1 MGRPKTYDPE
11 MIAEKAMEL
20 FWLHGFH
27 GTSTEQL
34 VSHMK
39 INRFSL
45 YAEFGSK
52 QALYEA
58 ALERYERSIL
68 TNHFAP
74 LEAPES
80 GFKEMKALL
89 GSFSAAAR
97 TAGSEYGCFLCN
109 SATER
114 APHDPAS
121 QRFFEAYVERVG
133 KAFTHALRNAQR
145 RRELR
150 PRVNVEDE
158 AHFFANTLIGFQSLL
173 RAQVNPE
180 VIRGAAKVA
189 LAHLAS
195 LERPDSR
202 AG

>member
-1 MGRPKTYDPE
+1 MGRKKTYDRE
-11 MIAEKAMEL
+11 TIAEKAMEL

-34 VSHMK
+34 VAHMQV
-39 INRFSL
+39 NRFSL

-58 ALERYERSIL
+58 ALERYERTIL
-68 TNHFAP
+68 TQHFAA
-74 LEAPES
+74 LEAPGA
-80 GFKEMKALL
+80 GFVELEALL
-89 GSFSAAAR
+89 GSFASAAR
-97 TAGSEYGCFLCN
+97 TPGSEYGCFLCN

-121 QRFFEAYVERVG
+121 QRFFEAYVARVSH
-133 KAFTHALRNAQR
+133 AFTHALSGAHR
-145 RRELR
+145 RKELR
-150 PRVNVEDE
+150 ARVNLVDE
-158 AHFFANTLIGFQSLL
+158 AHFFATTLIGFQSLL
-173 RAQVNPE
+173 RAQVAPE

-195 LERPDSR
+195 LRR
-202 AG
+202 VR